1 VETNAPSAL
10 SKRRQRTF
18 ERENAMKNMRLVI
31 AFASALVLVP
41 GLAGTAHAQPW
52 GDRGRPYDRG
62 RNTWDGNPRNDSQ
75 PRGTWAVGTFY
86 GENSANGDKETVTIH
101 PDGSVVIRSPNKGP
115 QYGSFAGETLTVGSQ
130 ISKVE
135 PARGG
140 IVIDGS
146 YYRR

>member
-1 VETNAPSAL
+1 MNA
-10 SKRRQRTF
+10 
-18 ERENAMKNMRLVI
+18 RLII
-31 AFASALVLVP
+31 AFASALALVP
-41 GLAGTAHAQPW
+41 ALCGPANAQPW

-62 RNTWDGNPRNDSQ
+62 GNTWQGNARNYY
-75 PRGTWAVGTFY
+75 PPEGTWAVGTFY
-86 GENSANGDKETVTIH
+86 GENSANGDRETVTIR
-101 PDGSVVIRSPNKGP
+101 PDGSVEIRSRDKGP
-115 QYGSFAGETLTVGSQ
+115 QYGSFAGETLTIGSR